1 MPELSLSAGMR
12 NGDGSRDLDR
22 CLSRGVGLSS
32 RHGVLLRTWKY
43 FYTFQKYFLCIKILY
58 RSKISRHF
66 IISTY
71 LSQVELG
78 EVGGLEGELHDVAVD
93 VGLEVAAGAVA
104 EQLPRAHLA
113 QLAAQHQTRLLA
125 RVERVVVHAAANQG
139 RALVSRDQR

>member
-1 MPELSLSAGMR
+1 MVTGPATWTGVCPGGWGSA
-12 NGDGSRDLDR
+12 RDTACCYAPGNIFIHFKNIFCTLKF
-22 CLSRGVGLSS
+22 CI
-32 RHGVLLRTWKY
+32 VL
-43 FYTFQKYFLCIKILY
+43 
-58 RSKISRHF
+58 KISTHF

-78 EVGGLEGELHDVAVD
+78 EVCGLEGELHDVVVD